1 LDPSNPWPTWN
12 PDFPY
17 LLLDPSGDDELLV
30 REARDLI
37 FAGCIDG
44 TRCPCCTQ
52 FVKLYGRP
60 LTGSLGYCLKWL
72 VRAVSGLPVETGP
85 RGLVVGTYTGEDEVW
100 VDARRSAP
108 DSVMREKHYASLA
121 YWRLVDVRPEGWVRP
136 TVLGIAF
143 ACGAE
148 EIPNRAYVFLGRVVA
163 YSDVFVGFTEAT
175 GLQPVCLMSPT
186 NGDLLASSRPRPF
199 RLVPREV

>member
-1 LDPSNPWPTWN
+1 MAQEPLDPSNPWPTWN

-72 VRAVSGLPVETGP
+72 VRAVSGLPVETGSARSSGGHVHG
-85 RGLVVGTYTGEDEVW
+85 RGRGVG
-100 VDARRSAP
+100 RCS
-108 DSVMREKHYASLA
+108 
-121 YWRLVDVRPEGWVRP
+121 
-136 TVLGIAF
+136 
-143 ACGAE
+143 
-148 EIPNRAYVFLGRVVA
+148 
-163 YSDVFVGFTEAT
+163 
-175 GLQPVCLMSPT
+175 
-186 NGDLLASSRPRPF
+186 
-199 RLVPREV
+199 